1 MFVPNIPALGRQKSR
16 GCMLFFA
23 LLLTSAFQTA
33 DCEAQVTEPV
43 NRPIQVDT
51 LALLRDSLLVKR
63 EDQAR
68 LERMLEALNTVD
80 TVYKAHCP
88 TWMILD
94 EDLKQRLFRIF
105 RLRFSGA
112 AHDTDIVVTANPQE
126 TQILELQA
134 GQLRMGRRDIRIALG
149 DSLSGEILHGFYPR
163 REINTYLPPPRNPLL
178 FGYAPRFAALS
189 ISAFEGTLL
198 FSDGRGIDVKLGHE
212 EIGYHFWSTGSL
224 QIMAVLEQLRVG
236 IIAPFTFGNIK
247 PGLLQPLT
255 IRPRL
260 LSGEKGIVLHYD
272 SPKPSEQLSAHF
284 TIGEIRGVTNPS
296 LLVGDGSIYSV
307 HTVAQVTYARQDFLS
322 HDKHMFTFKGGVG
335 YHQIAHGL
343 ITPDGLVGT
352 TEKEDFV
359 SPILSADY
367 VHQGERLYGMGI
379 QYYSSIIFAK
389 CWFELVKDFIFVDVK
404 YYAPIVRN
412 AKPWEQSYF
421 FMVSPR
427 LQVVY

>member
-1 MFVPNIPALGRQKSR
+1 VLFLALFLIST
-16 GCMLFFA
+16 FA
-23 LLLTSAFQTA
+23 TL
-33 DCEAQVTEPV
+33 DCVAQVMPATSKPV
-43 NRPIQVDT
+43 QVDT
-51 LALLRDSLLVKR
+51 VSSLRDSLQEKMADR
-63 EDQAR
+63 AR

-88 TWMILD
+88 TWKILD
-94 EDLKQRLFRIF
+94 EDLKQRLFRVF
-105 RLRFSGA
+105 QMRFAGTIQ
-112 AHDTDIVVTANPQE
+112 DTDIVVIANPQE

-134 GQLRMGRRDIRIALG
+134 GQLRMGRRDVRVSLG
-149 DSLSGEILHGFYPR
+149 DSLTSEILQGNYSR
-163 REINTYLPPPRNPLL
+163 RQINTNLPPPRNPLL

-198 FSDGRGIDVKLGHE
+198 FSDSRGIDVKLGHE

-236 IIAPFTFGNIK
+236 IVAPFTFGNIK
-247 PGLLQPLT
+247 PGLVQPLT

-272 SPKPSEQLSAHF
+272 TPDPSEQLSAHF

-296 LLVGDGSIYSV
+296 LLVGDGAIYSV
-307 HTVAQVTYARQDFLS
+307 HTVAQITYARQDLLS
-322 HDKHMFTFKGGVG
+322 QGSHLFTLKGGIG
-335 YHQIAHGL
+335 YHQIAAGAV
-343 ITPDGLVGT
+343 TPDGLVGT
-352 TEKEDFV
+352 TEKDDFF
-359 SPILSADY
+359 SPILGVDY

-389 CWFELVKDFIFVDVK
+389 CWVELVKDFIFVDVK
-404 YYAPIVRN
+404 YYAPVVRN
-412 AKPWEQSYF
+412 AKPWEQPYF